1 MNLPTSGGD
10 TLASVGDGSDA
21 LRQNLW
27 TSFIALLASSGTLVC
42 CALPAMLVALGAG
55 AVLSSLVAAV
65 PQLVWISEHKLL
77 VFSLAAVLLTLA
89 GALQWKNRHAPC
101 PVDPVLAAACT
112 RTRRTSRVV
121 YLASVGLF
129 AIGGWFAFIAPWLHS
144 R

>member
-1 MNLPTSGGD
+1 VSLPTSSGN

-21 LRQNLW
+21 LRKSLW
-27 TSFIALLASSGTLVC
+27 TSFVALLASSGTLVC
-42 CALPAMLVALGAG
+42 CALPALLVALGAG

-77 VFSLAAVLLTLA
+77 VFSLAAVMLTMA
-89 GALQWKNRHAPC
+89 GALQWSNRNAPC
-101 PVDPVLAAACT
+101 PVDPALAAACT
-112 RTRRTSRVV
+112 RTRRMSRNV

-129 AIGGWFAFIAPWLHS
+129 AIGGWFAFIAPWLNS